1 MRPKTLMTGTSI
13 PTSPVR
19 LVRRLRAA
27 RLTWKPRSSI
37 AAWTRVRVSGA
48 TRGDPLRTRE
58 TVAFETPAVAA
69 RSMIVGARAAD
80 IAGRARVTD
89 PSPGSTTDVARR
101 VDMDARV
108 ARVGTFPRIG

>member
-48 TRGDPLRTRE
+48 TRGEPLRTRD

-69 RSMIVGARAAD
+69 RSRIVGARGRPS
-80 IAGRARVTD
+80 AGRASGTD
-89 PSPGSTTDVARR
+89 P
-101 VDMDARV
+101 
-108 ARVGTFPRIG
+108 VGDTPDRTLAELTCPLE